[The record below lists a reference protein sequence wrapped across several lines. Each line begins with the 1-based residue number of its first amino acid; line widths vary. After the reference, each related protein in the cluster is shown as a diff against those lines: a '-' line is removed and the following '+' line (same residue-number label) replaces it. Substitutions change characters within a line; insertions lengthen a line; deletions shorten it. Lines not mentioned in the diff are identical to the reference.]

1 MTKLIKLTLEQYTSS
16 YARIVSTVNTTRS
29 TLVEASFIA
38 QSVKNLPAMQET
50 QVQFLGPEDP
60 VEKEIATHSSNRAWK
75 IPQTEEPGR
84 LQSKGL

>member
-38 QSVKNLPAMQET
+38 QSVKNLPAM
-50 QVQFLGPEDP
+50 
-60 VEKEIATHSSNRAWK
+60 
-75 IPQTEEPGR
+75 
-84 LQSKGL
+84 